1 MAAMI
6 SRDWSCLNRACA
18 RQFHS
23 FEAYP
28 TCPHCG
34 CVKVSWVPGGCHVP
48 KVAPEADRT
57 VTKLARIYNLTD
69 MNSARRYECAKKIAP
84 QPDAS
89 SQPMWSFG
97 AGFNMQAHP
106 DQAMCSPTKT
116 PINFRIATSDSA
128 LPASRSIPGP
138 AANATIHYEH
148 KGALPSS

>member
-1 MAAMI
+1 MSSSGSTGRARPPIMRLKLATRRSGKGQGVMAAMI

-116 PINFRIATSDSA
+116 P
-128 LPASRSIPGP
+128 
-138 AANATIHYEH
+138 
-148 KGALPSS
+148 